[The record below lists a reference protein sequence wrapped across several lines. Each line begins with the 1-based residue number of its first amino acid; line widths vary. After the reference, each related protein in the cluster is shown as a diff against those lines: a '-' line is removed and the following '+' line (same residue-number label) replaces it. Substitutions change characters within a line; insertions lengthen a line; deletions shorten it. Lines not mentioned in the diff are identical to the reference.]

1 MQMELP
7 QCSCSSLRSAT
18 RALSLAF
25 DEALRPSGIRVTQF
39 AILSGLAVIGELPLS
54 TLADLM
60 VMDRT
65 TLGRNLKP
73 LQRDELV
80 EINIGTDRRE
90 RLVSITPSGRKTFM
104 RAMPLLEDVQRR
116 FEKKVG
122 KREAKELRDKMVTLV
137 NVGRQLAEEN
147 QKAG

>member
-1 MQMELP
+1 MELP
-7 QCSCSSLRSAT
+7 QCNCSSLRSAT

-25 DEALRPSGIRVTQF
+25 DDALRPSGLRVTQF

-54 TLADLM
+54 ELADLM

-80 EINIGTDRRE
+80 EINVGADRRE
-90 RLVSITPSGRKTFM
+90 RLVSITPTGLKTFK
-104 RAMPLLEDVQRR
+104 RAMPLWEEIQRR

-122 KREAKELRDKMVTLV
+122 KREAKELRDKMVSLV
-137 NVGRQLAEEN
+137 NVGRELAAEN
-147 QKAG
+147 